1 MIKYVFWIFKI
12 LWTCLSFFI
21 ANYVRI
27 RYDIGLAMFLVI
39 VVPLLLIGDFL
50 ADRYIKAKE

>member
-1 MIKYVFWIFKI
+1 MRKYVFWIFKI

-21 ANYVRI
+21 ANYVRLT
-27 RYDIGLAMFLVI
+27 YDNGLGMFLVI

-50 ADRYIKAKE
+50 ADRYIKAKK

>member
-1 MIKYVFWIFKI
+1 MRKYVFWIFKT
-12 LWTCLSFFI
+12 LWIFLSFFI

-27 RYDIGLAMFLVI
+27 KHDIGLAMFLVI

-50 ADRYIKAKE
+50 VDKYIKA